1 MANLELVGALD
12 QLERERGIDKE
23 ALLSAIEAALVAAY
37 RRNFGS
43 AQNVKVEVDRTSGS
57 IKVLAVKTVVESV
70 QDTSQ
75 EISLE
80 KAVEINPEA
89 QASDEIEVEVTPTD
103 FGRIATQ
110 TAKQVVLQRIREAER
125 GVIYDQFVN
134 RQGEI
139 VTGTVRRVQARTA
152 YVDLGRTEGV
162 LPPSEQIPRE
172 YYRHGERI
180 RVYILEVK
188 KTTKGPQVILSRSHP
203 GLVRRLFELEVP
215 EVFDGTVEIRD
226 VAREAGAR
234 TKIAV
239 SSRDEN
245 VDAVGSCVGHRG
257 MRVQA
262 VVNELR
268 GERIDVIHWSR
279 DSEEYVRNALSPA
292 KAVSV
297 VVDEDEGAAEVVV
310 PDNQLSLAIGRE
322 GQNARLAAKLTGFRI
337 DIKSESQY
345 EQDSDVV
352 EFEAQAPSGEDS
364 LEP

>member
-1 MANLELVGALD
+1 MTNLELVSALD
-12 QLERERGIDKE
+12 QLERERGINKE
-23 ALLSAIEAALVAAY
+23 ALFSAIEAALVAAY
-37 RRNFGS
+37 RRHFGS
-43 AQNVKVEVDRTSGS
+43 AQNVSVEMDRNTGGMR
-57 IKVLAVKTVVESV
+57 VLATKKVVETVEDPSG
-70 QDTSQ
+70 

-80 KAVEINPEA
+80 EAVSLDPEA
-89 QASDEIEVEVTPTD
+89 ALDKEVEVEVTPAD
-103 FGRIATQ
+103 FGRIAAQ

-125 GVIYDQFVN
+125 GVIYEQFVN

-152 YVDLGRTEGV
+152 YVDLGRTEGI
-162 LPPSEQIPRE
+162 LPPSEQIPHE

-188 KTTKGPQVILSRSHP
+188 RTAKGPQIVLSRSHP
-203 GLVRRLFELEVP
+203 GLVKRLFELEVP
-215 EVFDGTVEIRD
+215 EIFDGTVEIREL
-226 VAREAGAR
+226 AREAGAR

-268 GERIDVIHWSR
+268 GERIDVIQWSK
-279 DSEEYVRNALSPA
+279 DKETYVRNALSPA
-292 KAVSV
+292 KAISV
-297 VVDEDEGAAEVVV
+297 TVDESERAAEVVV

-322 GQNARLAAKLTGFRI
+322 GQNARLAAKLTGLRI

-345 EQDSDVV
+345 KTDSDVV
-352 EFEAQAPSGEDS
+352 EFEAQAPSGEDTV
-364 LEP
+364 E